1 MGRSRVPSS
10 KEGLSGSAIRFAL
23 ASLSTTTVYASHAS
37 DASSATAE
45 PSSCDDDQNYE
56 EEKVEDLHDFVK
68 HRELD
73 FQDEDAGSNERAGN
87 PWAEKWSEM
96 SPEKK
101 LLRSALLIGMR
112 VSHPDKLVVR

>member
-1 MGRSRVPSS
+1 M
-10 KEGLSGSAIRFAL
+10 
-23 ASLSTTTVYASHAS
+23 
-37 DASSATAE
+37 
-45 PSSCDDDQNYE
+45 
-56 EEKVEDLHDFVK
+56 K